1 MPTASQWRVLIA
13 DDVRDVAESL
23 ALWLEMQGART
34 WLASD
39 GQAALELATKHRPS
53 IALLDL
59 EMPKLTGF
67 ELAARL
73 REQPWG
79 RDLVLIAISGWG
91 RPADIEAAL
100 AAGFDA
106 HLLKPYDPERLS
118 ALIEQLLTRPAR

>member
-1 MPTASQWRVLIA
+1 MIA

-39 GQAALELATKHRPS
+39 GEAAFELAAQHRPA

-59 EMPKLTGF
+59 EMPKLSGF
-67 ELAARL
+67 ELATRL
-73 REQPWG
+73 RALPWG
-79 RDLVLIAISGWG
+79 REMVLIAISGWG
-91 RPADIEAAL
+91 RPGDIEAAI

-118 ALIEQLLTRPAR
+118 ALIEKLLAPR